1 VKPALFDY
9 HCPASVDEAIA
20 VLARYDGEARILAG
34 GQSLVPMM
42 NFRIATPA
50 ALVDINRIPAL
61 AHITVEGDTVRVGA
75 MTRQREI
82 EHSPVIKEKLPLLAE
97 AIRLVGHLPIRSRG
111 TVGGSIAHADPA
123 AEIPMVLM
131 ALDGEV
137 VAKGPKGERTIAARD
152 LFQDALT
159 TSLASDEVLT
169 EVRFPAIP
177 PNAGYALEEF
187 ARRHG
192 DFALA
197 AVAAVVFSEGDKCV
211 RAQLALGGVEP
222 KPRRLVEAEAIL
234 VEKGLGEEAIAAA
247 AKKATEGVDPL
258 SDHHASAD
266 YRRHL
271 TGVMLERAV
280 KRALRSRG

>member
-1 VKPALFDY
+1 MKPARFDY
-9 HCPASVDEAIA
+9 HRPASVEEAIA
-20 VLARYDGEARILAG
+20 VLARYGGDARVLAG

-50 ALVDINRIPAL
+50 ALVDINRIPSL
-61 AHITVEGDTVRVGA
+61 AHITVEGDTVRLGA

-82 EHSPVIKEKLPLLAE
+82 EHSPVIREKLPLLAE
-97 AIRLVGHLPIRSRG
+97 AIRLVGHLPTRSRG

-137 VAKGPKGERTIAARD
+137 VAKGPKGERRIAARD

-159 TSLASDEVLT
+159 TSLAQDEVLT

-177 PNAGYALEEF
+177 ADAGCAVEEF

-197 AVAAVVFSEGDKCV
+197 AIAAVIMRDGDKCTSA
-211 RAQLALGGVEP
+211 RLAMAGVEP
-222 KPRRLVEAEAIL
+222 APRRLAAAEAIL
-234 VEKGLGEEAIAAA
+234 QEKGLGDEAVAAAA
-247 AKKATEGVDPL
+247 AKAAEGVEPM

-271 TGVMLERAV
+271 ARVLLERAV
-280 KRALRSRG
+280 KRAARPRS

>member
-1 VKPALFDY
+1 MKPARFDY
-9 HCPASVDEAIA
+9 HRPASVEEAIA

-42 NFRIATPA
+42 NFRVATPA

-61 AHITVEGDTVRVGA
+61 ARITVEGEVVRVGA

-97 AIRLVGHLPIRSRG
+97 AIRLVGHLPTRSRG

-123 AEIPMVLM
+123 AEIPMVLV
-131 ALDGEV
+131 ALDGAV
-137 VAKGPKGERTIAARD
+137 VAQGPKGERHIAARE

-159 TSLASDEVLT
+159 TSLAPDEVLT
-169 EVRFPAIP
+169 EVRFPAVP
-177 PNAGYALEEF
+177 SNAGCAIEEF

-192 DFALA
+192 DFALTAIA
-197 AVAAVVFSEGDKCV
+197 AVIVRDGDKCV
-211 RAQLALGGVEP
+211 RAQLATGGVEP
-222 KPRRLVEAEAIL
+222 SPRRQSAAEAIL
-234 VEKGLGEEAIAAA
+234 MEKGLGDEAIAAA
-247 AKKATEGVDPL
+247 AAKAAEGVEPL
-258 SDHHASAD
+258 SDHHASGD

-271 TGVMLERAV
+271 TRVLMERAV
-280 KRALRSRG
+280 RRAIGARS

>member
-1 VKPALFDY
+1 MKPARFDY
-9 HCPASVDEAIA
+9 HRPASIDEAIA

-50 ALVDINRIPAL
+50 ALVDINRIAAL
-61 AHITVEGDTVRVGA
+61 AHITVEGDIVRVGA

-97 AIRLVGHLPIRSRG
+97 AIRLVGHLPTRSRG

-123 AEIPMVLM
+123 AEIPMVLV

-137 VAKGPKGERTIAARD
+137 VAKGPKGERHIAARD

-159 TSLASDEVLT
+159 TSLSSDEVLT
-169 EVRFPAIP
+169 EVRFPVMPA
-177 PNAGYALEEF
+177 NAGCALEEF
-187 ARRHG
+187 SRRHG
-192 DFALA
+192 DFALTAIA
-197 AVAAVVFSEGDKCV
+197 AVIVRDGDKCT
-211 RAQLALGGVEP
+211 RAQLATGGVEP
-222 KPRRLVEAEAIL
+222 APRRQSAAEAIL
-234 VEKGLGEEAIAAA
+234 MERGLGEEAIAAA
-247 AKKATEGVDPL
+247 AAKAAEGVEPL
-258 SDHHASAD
+258 SDHHASGD

-271 TGVMLERAV
+271 TRVLLERAV
-280 KRALRSRG
+280 KRAIGARS

>member
-1 VKPALFDY
+1 MKPARFDY

-20 VLARYDGEARILAG
+20 VLARYGGEARVLAG

-50 ALVDINRIPAL
+50 ALVDINRIPSL

-75 MTRQREI
+75 MTRQRVI
-82 EHSPVIKEKLPLLAE
+82 ESSPVIKEKLPLLAE
-97 AIRLVGHLPIRSRG
+97 AIKLVGHLPTRSRG

-123 AEIPMVLM
+123 AEIPMVLL

-137 VAKGPKGERTIAARD
+137 VAKGPKGERRIAARD

-159 TSLASDEVLT
+159 TSLAADEVLT
-169 EVRFPAIP
+169 EVRFPAMP
-177 PNAGYALEEF
+177 ANAGCAIEEF
-187 ARRHG
+187 SRRHG

-197 AVAAVVFSEGDKCV
+197 AIAAVIVRDGDKCKSA
-211 RAQLALGGVEP
+211 RLAMAGVEP
-222 KPRRLVEAEAIL
+222 APQRLGAAEAIL
-234 VEKGLGEEAIAAA
+234 QEKGLGEEAIAAA
-247 AKKATEGVDPL
+247 AAKAAEGVEPL

-271 TGVMLERAV
+271 SRVLLERAV
-280 KRALRSRG
+280 KRAARARF

>member
-1 VKPALFDY
+1 VKPARFDY
-9 HCPASVDEAIA
+9 HRPASVDEAIA

-50 ALVDINRIPAL
+50 ALVDINRIAAL

-97 AIRLVGHLPIRSRG
+97 AIRLVGHLPTRSRG

-123 AEIPMVLM
+123 AEIPMVLV

-137 VAKGPKGERTIAARD
+137 VAKGPKGERHIAARD

-159 TSLASDEVLT
+159 TSLAADEVLT

-177 PNAGYALEEF
+177 PEAGYSVEEF

-197 AVAAVVFSEGDKCV
+197 AVAAVIDFEGDRCTK
-211 RAQLALGGVEP
+211 AQLALGGVEP
-222 KPRRLVEAEAIL
+222 APRRLSAAEAIL
-234 VEKGLGEEAIAAA
+234 QGQGLGEEAIAAA
-247 AKKATEGVDPL
+247 AAKAREGVEPL
-258 SDHHASAD
+258 SDHHASGD

-280 KRALRSRG
+280 KRALRSRA